1 VKPIAAVLLL
11 LSAIAAAAA
20 PAPRRTPGPRSSGA
34 PLDFSGFWKID
45 TAASKNINPMM
56 KDSTLS
62 VTQKGNR
69 IWISPGP
76 DVKRGALLSEEIVVD
91 GRPYE
96 KSLGP
101 AGKGIVTAEWASDG
115 QSLRIESRVGTEG
128 DSQNFAIQ
136 RSIWKLSS
144 DRSVWVRE
152 SASVSPGRPRSSRL
166 VFRKVLPPTPTAAP
180 TRPPGP
186 RKTG

>member
-1 VKPIAAVLLL
+1 VKATGAALLL
-11 LSAIAAAAA
+11 LGAIATAA
-20 PAPRRTPGPRSSGA
+20 PAPRRTPSPRFSAA
-34 PLDFSGFWKID
+34 PLDFSGFWRLD
-45 TAASKNINPMM
+45 AAASKNINPMM
-56 KDSTLS
+56 KEATLS

-76 DVKRGALLSEEIVVD
+76 DVKRGAVLSEEIVVD
-91 GRPYE
+91 GRSYE

-101 AGKGIVTAEWASDG
+101 AGKGIVTADWAPDG

-128 DSQNFAIQ
+128 DPQTFAVQ

-144 DRSVWVRE
+144 DRNVWVRE
-152 SASVSPGRPRSSRL
+152 SASISPGHPRSARL
-166 VFRKVLPPTPTAAP
+166 VFRKVPPPTPTVGP
-180 TRPPGP
+180 TRPPRP

>member
-1 VKPIAAVLLL
+1 MKAAGAALVLLA
-11 LSAIAAAAA
+11 AIATAA
-20 PAPRRTPGPRSSGA
+20 PAPQRTPGRRSSEA
-34 PLDFSGFWKID
+34 PLDFSGFWRID
-45 TAASKNINPMM
+45 AIASKNINPMM

-76 DVKRGALLSEEIVVD
+76 DVKSGALLSEEIVVD

-96 KSLGP
+96 KSVGP
-101 AGKGIVTAEWASDG
+101 AGKGIVTADWAPDG
-115 QSLRIESRVGTEG
+115 QSLRIEARVGTEG

-144 DRSVWVRE
+144 DRTVWV
-152 SASVSPGRPRSSRL
+152 
-166 VFRKVLPPTPTAAP
+166 
-180 TRPPGP
+180 
-186 RKTG
+186 

>member
-1 VKPIAAVLLL
+1 VKSIATALLL
-11 LSAIAAAAA
+11 LSAIATAE
-20 PAPRRTPGPRSSGA
+20 PAPRRTPSPRSSSA
-34 PLDFSGFWKID
+34 PLDFSGFWRLD
-45 TAASKNINPMM
+45 ADASKNINSMM
-56 KDSTLS
+56 KDATLS
-62 VTQKGNR
+62 VTQKANR

-96 KSLGP
+96 KLLGP
-101 AGKGIVTAEWASDG
+101 AGKGIVTAEWAPDG

-128 DSQNFAIQ
+128 DSHNFAIQ

-144 DRSVWVRE
+144 DRNVWVRE
-152 SASVSPGRPRSSRL
+152 STSVSPGRASSARL
-166 VFRKVLPPTPTAAP
+166 IFRKVPPPTPTAAP
-180 TRPPGP
+180 KRSPGP